1 MNIEYLKYGAVAV
14 AIAGV
19 YYVGYSHA
27 ETEGERAMEA
37 LKLQHAQAIIEA
49 TKEEQKKYEKDI
61 ARLVADLESLRVE
74 RDNRMLDLQNFRQ
87 SRADLEA
94 CISQR
99 NDLASLG
106 VEGELLLQEARQYL
120 KATVHHE

>member
-1 MNIEYLKYGAVAV
+1 MTIDYLKYGAVV
-14 AIAGV
+14 AIVGAV
-19 YYVGYSHA
+19 YLVGYKHA

-37 LKLQHAQAIIEA
+37 LKLHHAQAIIEA

-106 VEGELLLQEARQYL
+106 VEGERLLQEARQYL